1 MPLAVCACPTLR
13 ALDRLTEIRYVSPP
27 TVRTMPSSSDK
38 RRQAEQM
45 ADLTFELLEHC
56 QEKRERIAEELQL
69 TVAEFKL
76 FRAFRTDNVL
86 SVNELAERL
95 GLSPSRL
102 TRIIDGLE
110 GKRFVRRAIS
120 KRDRRVMDISLTDQ
134 GRVVQKQLEDTFV
147 RTHED
152 IIRLLPSGTTEGVL
166 LAITKLRDA
175 MKEWVKH

>member
-1 MPLAVCACPTLR
+1 MPTP
-13 ALDRLTEIRYVSPP
+13 
-27 TVRTMPSSSDK
+27 SDK

-56 QEKRERIAEELQL
+56 QYKREHIADQLKL
-69 TVAEFKL
+69 TVVEFKL
-76 FRAFRTDNVL
+76 FRAFRTDPML

-110 GKRFVRRAIS
+110 EKRFVRRTIGS
-120 KRDRRVMDISLTDQ
+120 QDRRVMEITLTEQ
-134 GRVVQKQLEDTFV
+134 GRKVQRQLEDTYV

-152 IIRLLPSGTTEGVL
+152 ILKLLPSGATESVI
-166 LAITKLRDA
+166 LAMEKLRDA
-175 MKEWVKH
+175 MKMWVEQ

>member
-1 MPLAVCACPTLR
+1 MPPLS
-13 ALDRLTEIRYVSPP
+13 E
-27 TVRTMPSSSDK
+27 K

-56 QEKRERIAEELQL
+56 QEKRERIAEQLKL

-86 SVNELAERL
+86 SVNDLAERL

-110 GKRFVRRAIS
+110 EKRFVRRDIS
-120 KRDRRVMDISLTDQ
+120 TRDRRVMDISLTEQ
-134 GRVVQKQLEDTFV
+134 GRAVQKRLEDTYI

-152 IIRLLPSGTTEGVL
+152 IMRLLPSGTAEGVI
-166 LAITKLRDA
+166 LAMEKLRDA
-175 MKEWVKH
+175 MQEWVEH

>member
-1 MPLAVCACPTLR
+1 MPV
-13 ALDRLTEIRYVSPP
+13 
-27 TVRTMPSSSDK
+27 PSEK

-56 QEKRERIAEELQL
+56 QEKRERIAAELEL

-76 FRAFRTDNVL
+76 FRAFRTDQVL

-102 TRIIDGLE
+102 TRIIDVLE
-110 GKRFVRRAIS
+110 EKRLVRRAIS
-120 KRDRRVMDISLTDQ
+120 TRDRRVMDISLTDV
-134 GRVVQKQLEDTFV
+134 GHTVQRRLEDTYV

-152 IIRLLPSGTTEGVL
+152 ILRFLPSGTTNGVL
-166 LAITKLRDA
+166 IAMRKLRDA
-175 MKEWVKH
+175 MKEWDKH